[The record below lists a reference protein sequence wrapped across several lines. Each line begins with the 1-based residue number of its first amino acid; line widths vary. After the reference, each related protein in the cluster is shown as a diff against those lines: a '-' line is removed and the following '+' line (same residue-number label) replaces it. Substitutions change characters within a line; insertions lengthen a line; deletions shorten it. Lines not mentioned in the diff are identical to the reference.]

1 MLFVDTGV
9 WYAALDRADVSH
21 LRAVEILGDGEEPV
35 TSDYVLVETWRLA
48 AHRLGFEV
56 AERFWQ
62 SLRRGSAR
70 LETVQ
75 PVDREAAWAIGRRYR
90 DQAFSLVDRTSFALM
105 ERLGLRRVAAFDRD
119 FVIYRFGADATEA
132 FGVVR

>member
-21 LRAVEILGDGEEPV
+21 VRAVEILGDGEELV

-75 PVDREAAWAIGRRYR
+75 PVDREAA
-90 DQAFSLVDRTSFALM
+90 
-105 ERLGLRRVAAFDRD
+105 FDRD
-119 FVIYRFGADATEA
+119 FAIYRFGADATEA